1 MTITSDSLRPL
12 LTLVARQAL
21 LSLMLGFGLL
31 APQPARSASKDQALE
46 IKGRVLD
53 PDGQPLSGA
62 KVYLSTYNGKD
73 KSDPKIRAVS
83 DPDGRFVFPA
93 GRAEV
98 DRGEMVVAEAD
109 RYGPDW
115 ISLKEVGNKNELTL
129 RLVKDDVPI
138 KGRVLDLEGRPIAG
152 ATVRLGRVQ
161 KTPGEDL
168 TAYLKELQANPGNRI
183 AVIDAEFRFSRN
195 TTSVIGLLGSLKPVN
210 IGADGRFEMRGFGR
224 ERVVQ
229 LSIEGPG
236 IESRYVAV
244 MTRSGVGKGLP
255 MDRHGPVFD
264 HLAAPSKPIRGTVR
278 EKGTGK
284 PLAGISVH
292 VRFPFNILPVVLQDH
307 NAATDEQGRYQI
319 DGIGKHTEYTVSA
332 GGRPY
337 FNAIKDT
344 IADTPG
350 LEPLVVDLELERGIE
365 ITGHVRNKATG
376 EPLRNAV
383 VNYHVLADN
392 PNFNKLSGLALGNP
406 IRRSTQDFTLPDGSF
421 AVVGLPGPGYLV
433 VLATED
439 DYRKAAPPVDLK
451 TVAPPVRYRPPLV
464 HAWVRIDPSEKDPK
478 STQFEIALEPVKSI
492 TVQALDPQGKPLS
505 GYFVAGLSGIS
516 ISLPKELNLHETP
529 SFRIRGVDPDRPRT
543 LAIIH
548 PEKRLGKVLT
558 VRDNQQGPLQ
568 VQLEPLGAV
577 TGRVVDGEGRPQSG
591 LQLRATASFDVKDE
605 NLLPM
610 YSKLPLG
617 LRQHRMDLPTR
628 TDNAGKFH
636 LDGWLPGIKYFLL
649 VSESDTKAKRR
660 VVLRLT
666 DLTVESGKTKDLGD
680 LKINTEPRP

>member
-1 MTITSDSLRPL
+1 MIPTSDFLRPL
-12 LTLVARQAL
+12 RTAAVRQVLV
-21 LSLMLGFGLL
+21 SLMLCIGLVTH
-31 APQPARSASKDQALE
+31 QPARSASNDQAIE
-46 IKGRVLD
+46 IKGLVLD
-53 PDGQPLSGA
+53 PEGKPLSGA

-73 KSDPKIRAVS
+73 KSDPKIRAMS
-83 DPDGRFVFPA
+83 DADGRFVFPA
-93 GRAEV
+93 SRAEV
-98 DRGEMVVAEAD
+98 DRGEMVVAEAA

-115 ISLKEVGNKNELTL
+115 VSLKEAGDGKEVTL

-138 KGRVLDLEGRPIAG
+138 RGRVLDLEGRPIAG
-152 ATVRLGRVQ
+152 ATVRLVRVQ
-161 KTPGEDL
+161 KIPGEDL
-168 TAYLKELQANPGNRI
+168 TAYLKELQANPGNRS
-183 AVIDAEFRFSRN
+183 AVVDAEFHFARN
-195 TTSVIGLLGSLKPVN
+195 MTSVFGILGSFKPVK

-224 ERVVQ
+224 ERVVH
-229 LSIEGPG
+229 LSIEGTG
-236 IESRYVAV
+236 IESRFVAV
-244 MTRSGVGKGLP
+244 MTRPGVGKGLP
-255 MDRHGPVFD
+255 SDRHGPIFD

-292 VRFPFNILPVVLQDH
+292 VRFPFNIPGALLRDY

-319 DGIGKHTEYTVSA
+319 DGVGKHTEYTVSA

-337 FNAIKDT
+337 FTAIKNS

-365 ITGHVRNKATG
+365 ITGHVRNKATH
-376 EPLRNAV
+376 EPLRAVV

-392 PNFNKLSGLALGNP
+392 PNFKKLPGLAPGNP

-433 VLATED
+433 VLAMED
-439 DYRKAAPPVDLK
+439 DYRKVDPPVDLK

-464 HAWVRIDPSEKDPK
+464 HAWVRIDPSEKDSQ
-478 STQFEIALEPVKSI
+478 STSYEVALEPAKS
-492 TVQALDPQGKPLS
+492 VAAQVLDLQGKPLS
-505 GYFVAGLSGIS
+505 GYFVAGLTGGPL
-516 ISLPKELNLHETP
+516 SLSKELNLHETP

-558 VRDNQQGPLQ
+558 LRDNQQGPLQ

-605 NLLPM
+605 NLFPM
-610 YSKLPLG
+610 YSKLRLG

-628 TDNAGKFH
+628 TDNAGKFR

-649 VSESDTKAKRR
+649 VSESETKGRR
-660 VVLRLT
+660 RIVLRLT
-666 DLTVESGKTKDLGD
+666 DLTVEAGKTKDLGD
-680 LKINTEPRP
+680 LKINAAP